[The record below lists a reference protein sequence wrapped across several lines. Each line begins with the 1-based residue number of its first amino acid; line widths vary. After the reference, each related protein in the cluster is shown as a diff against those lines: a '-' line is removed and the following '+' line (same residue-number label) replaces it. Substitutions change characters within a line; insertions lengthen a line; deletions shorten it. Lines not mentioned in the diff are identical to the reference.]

1 MGAAELSALLRA
13 AGEETRLRVLA
24 LLAIGELSVGEL
36 AHALHQSQPRI
47 SRHLRLLY
55 ESGLVTRRPEG
66 AWVFYRLVD
75 RPAAARPVLEAVLAA
90 LSEAAAPMA
99 QDAARLTELR
109 SQRAAD
115 ALVYFAANAEAWEQ
129 VQARHLPNADIDAA
143 ILAAAGPGPFA
154 HMIDVGVGQGRM
166 LALFAD
172 RAETMEG
179 FDLSR
184 PMLAMARAALQHLG
198 PARLQLKLGDINNPP
213 VQPNTADLVTVH
225 HVLHFLPDPGR
236 AVKETARLLKPGGRL
251 LIADFAPHQLEFLRE
266 AHAHRRLGFSDQEM
280 AIWLAAAGLELC
292 DIRTLA
298 PSGHEG
304 EALTVKIWTA
314 DACGELEGR

>member
-13 AGEETRLRVLA
+13 AGEETRLRILA

-75 RPAAARPVLEAVLAA
+75 RPSPAHPILGAVLAA
-90 LSEAAAPMA
+90 LSEQAAPMA
-99 QDAARLTELR
+99 QDAARLNELR
-109 SQRAAD
+109 TDRAAE
-115 ALVYFAANAEAWEQ
+115 ALAYFAANAEAWEE
-129 VQARHLPNADIDAA
+129 VQSRHLPNADIDAA

-154 HMIDVGVGQGRM
+154 HMVDVGVGQGRM

-172 RAETMEG
+172 RAEMMEG

-198 PARLQLKLGDINNPP
+198 PNRFQLKLGDINNPP
-213 VQPNTADLVTVH
+213 VEAEAADLVTIH

-236 AVKETARLLKPGGRL
+236 AVKEAARLLKPGGRL

-280 AIWLAAAGLELC
+280 AIWFAAAGLEHF
-292 DIRTLA
+292 DVRTLSPA
-298 PSGHEG
+298 GHEG
-304 EALTVKIWTA
+304 EALTVKIWSA
-314 DACGELEGR
+314 SARNFREER